1 LRHLE
6 LQDINNF
13 IGRKDLYEK
22 LIGGPK
28 FEQKSYIN
36 KEIKEIRLK
45 QELN

>member
-1 LRHLE
+1 LRHFE

-13 IGRKDLYEK
+13 IGRKYLYKK
-22 LIGGPK
+22 LTGGPK

-36 KEIKEIRLK
+36 KEIKKIRLK